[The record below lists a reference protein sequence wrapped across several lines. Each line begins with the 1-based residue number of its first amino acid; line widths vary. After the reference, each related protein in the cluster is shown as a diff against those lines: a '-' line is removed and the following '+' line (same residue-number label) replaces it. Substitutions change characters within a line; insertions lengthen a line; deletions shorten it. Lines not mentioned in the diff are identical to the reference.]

1 MASAQLKKRLIRPGW
16 SNDCRFLRKTFLPAH
31 ATYFKASGFPFLSG
45 TAASL
50 LTGRK
55 RATTIVIQL
64 IQIMQILLTGKA
76 SIYDEIVEA
85 ITQYIDLGVLKPGEK
100 LPSVRELATS
110 LSVNPNT
117 VARAYEVLTEKGY
130 LVSLP
135 KKGCFVASK
144 DLDQKGAL
152 KAMLEESIEKGLSI
166 EEIRSILDDIEKGE
180 KK

>member
-1 MASAQLKKRLIRPGW
+1 MASAQLIKRLIRPGW

-50 LTGRK
+50 LTGRR

-152 KAMLEESIEKGLSI
+152 KTMLEESIEKGLSI